1 VPADRRPGT
10 LLSTPASRPPD
21 SPESLPGTDLCV
33 DVLVAG
39 AARLADRPLTYRVPD
54 ALRPFAAA
62 GVRALVPLGARRV
75 WGVVLAVRPCGPVPA
90 GDGHAMRDVIDLPD
104 GAPMFSEALLRL
116 AREIAGE
123 TLSSLRDA
131 VECLVPP
138 EVFREPA
145 PSRPRVVLRN
155 PARPLPSRLGR
166 RQAAMLAAVTAAPE
180 GVPASDLASGGG
192 RVVLRRLAAAGLVQ
206 IREAPRP
213 SFAGAP
219 VPAVEAAAPAAARAT
234 LLLGDVE
241 ARSDWIEETVAA
253 AVHAGGRA
261 LAVVPEIVDVPPL
274 VERLRGRAAVGA
286 LHSDLTTR
294 DRRAVWARI
303 RDGAVDVVVGTRSAL
318 FAPLPCLR
326 LIVVDDEQ
334 AEAYKSESAP
344 RYHARDVARARA
356 RLEGA
361 RLVLGSAAPS
371 VETYAAAAAGEL
383 STVHVPPRRP
393 APAVTVVDMRAEQQ
407 RGHVGYLSRA
417 LVQAITRHLRARGSV
432 AVVAQQTGYA
442 RVLLCRECGTAV
454 RCPAC
459 DIAMAYDREDGTLR
473 CRVCGRTGRAPDV
486 CPRCGGVNLRGVG
499 AGTKRVEEIVR
510 RLFPALRIARLDA
523 DTARGADHLVR
534 DFAGGRV
541 RLLVGTVARLRAH
554 RARPTLVG
562 VIDADGPM
570 YLPDFRAAE
579 RTLQR
584 LRAAIELAHP
594 PADQPP
600 PAMNLPPSGTG
611 PAPEA
616 VLQTR
621 VPDHPVMRA
630 IATGHDT
637 AFYDEELTARR
648 GFGYPPYARLVR
660 VVAESGAP
668 APARALAERVAAA
681 ARAHRLDVL
690 GPAPLRGSGGT
701 RVQCVL
707 RGSDPAAVRDGARA
721 IVAEVVPPAGARLIV
736 DVDPLEIV

>member
-1 VPADRRPGT
+1 MDTV
-10 LLSTPASRPPD
+10 
-21 SPESLPGTDLCV
+21 LCV

-54 ALRPFAAA
+54 TLRPFAAV

-75 WGVVLAVRPCGPVPA
+75 LGFVLAVKPCGSSPA
-90 GDGHAMRDVIDLPD
+90 ADGHPMRDLIDLPD
-104 GAPMFSEALLRL
+104 EAPMFSEATLRL
-116 AREIAGE
+116 AREIAAE
-123 TLSSLRDA
+123 TLSSLRSA
-131 VECLVPP
+131 VESLVPP
-138 EVFREPA
+138 EVFRQPA
-145 PSRPRVVLRN
+145 PPRPRMVLRD

-166 RQAAMLAAVTAAPE
+166 RQAAMLAAVTAAPG
-180 GVPASDLASGGG
+180 GVPASDLAPRGG
-192 RVVLRRLAAAGLVQ
+192 RVVLRRLAAAGLVR
-206 IREAPRP
+206 ILEAPRP
-213 SFAGAP
+213 AFAGAP
-219 VPAVEAAAPAAARAT
+219 VPAVEAAAPAVTRAT
-234 LLLGDVE
+234 LLLGDAE
-241 ARSDWIEETVAA
+241 ARSGWIEAA
-253 AVHAGGRA
+253 AAGVVRAGGRA
-261 LAVVPEIVDVPPL
+261 LVVVPEIVDVPPL
-274 VERLRGRAAVGA
+274 VERLGSRAALGV
-286 LHSDLTTR
+286 LHSGLTAR
-294 DRRAVWARI
+294 DRRAVWTRI

-318 FAPLPCLR
+318 FAPVPGLR

-334 AEAYKSESAP
+334 SEAFKSESAP
-344 RYHARDVARARA
+344 RYHARDVARRRA
-356 RLEGA
+356 RLEGVE
-361 RLVLGSAAPS
+361 LVLGSAAPS
-371 VETYAAAAAGEL
+371 VDAYAAAAAGEL
-383 STVHVPPRRP
+383 TTLRLPPGRP
-393 APAVTVVDMRAEQQ
+393 APAVTVVDMRAERQ
-407 RGHVGYLSRA
+407 RGHVGYLSRT
-417 LVQAITRHLRARGSV
+417 LMQAISRHLRGRGSV
-432 AVVAQQTGYA
+432 VLVVQQTGYA
-442 RVLLCRECGTAV
+442 RILLCRECGAAV

-486 CPRCGGVNLRGVG
+486 CPRCRGVDLRGVG

-523 DTARGADHLVR
+523 ETARGAESLVR
-534 DFAGGRV
+534 EFAAGRI
-541 RLLVGTVARLRAH
+541 RLLIGTVALLRAH

-584 LRAAIELAHP
+584 LRAAIDLAHL
-594 PADQPP
+594 PA
-600 PAMNLPPSGTG
+600 GTG

-630 IATGHDT
+630 IATGRDA

-648 GFGYPPYARLVR
+648 DFGYPPYARLVR
-660 VVAESGAP
+660 VVAESGTP

-681 ARAHRLDVL
+681 ARARHLDVL
-690 GPAPLRGSGGT
+690 GPAPLRGSGGA

-707 RGSDPAAVRDGARA
+707 KGADPAAVRDAARA
-721 IVAEVVPPAGARLIV
+721 IVAEVVPPAGARLVV